1 LLSRVK
7 IIYFNAF
14 VASLCGIISALIVS
28 IFLVCLNFVTEFRIL
43 HSILIFLLPL
53 AGLLIVFLY
62 SLFEPRLSKGTS
74 LILEEIQSPQNTL
87 PLKMVPL
94 IFVSTL
100 LSHLCGASVGREG
113 VAVQMS
119 TTLSDQIS
127 KFFKLEKPDRRRV
140 LIAGMSG
147 GFAAAL
153 GTPWAGAVFGLEVVH
168 GGKTKAFSLME
179 SFVSA
184 FVSYYVCSLLG
195 IKHSRFRTDEI
206 FSFKLESFF
215 WIALVGIFLGVAALF
230 FSRAVHFFEN
240 KLCLFFKN
248 SYQKIFVGGVLLSLL
263 FYLEGSGR
271 YSGLGISYIQD
282 SLESP
287 ASFNDFFYKG
297 FFTILSL
304 SFGFKGGE
312 FIPLVFMGTSLGSA
326 MSFFVPV
333 SFKILG
339 VVGFAALFAGA
350 ANAPLTC
357 SLLAI
362 EFFGFSV
369 APYVLV
375 ACYASYFFSGNKGI
389 YASKDW
395 GLFKKL

>member
-1 LLSRVK
+1 
-7 IIYFNAF
+7 
-14 VASLCGIISALIVS
+14 
-28 IFLVCLNFVTEFRIL
+28 
-43 HSILIFLLPL
+43 
-53 AGLLIVFLY
+53 
-62 SLFEPRLSKGTS
+62 
-74 LILEEIQSPQNTL
+74 
-87 PLKMVPL
+87 MV
-94 IFVSTL
+94 
-100 LSHLCGASVGREG
+100 
-113 VAVQMS
+113 
-119 TTLSDQIS
+119 
-127 KFFKLEKPDRRRV
+127 
-140 LIAGMSG
+140 
-147 GFAAAL
+147 
-153 GTPWAGAVFGLEVVH
+153 
-168 GGKTKAFSLME
+168 
-179 SFVSA
+179 
-184 FVSYYVCSLLG
+184 
-195 IKHSRFRTDEI
+195 
-206 FSFKLESFF
+206 
-215 WIALVGIFLGVAALF
+215 
-230 FSRAVHFFEN
+230 
-240 KLCLFFKN
+240 FKN

>member
-1 LLSRVK
+1 MLSRVK

-43 HSILIFLLPL
+43 HSILIFPLPL

-74 LILEEIQSPQNTL
+74 LILEEIQSPQKTL

-153 GTPWAGAVFGLEVVH
+153 GTPWAGAVFGLEVVR
-168 GGKTKAFSLME
+168 GGKIKAFSLMD

-184 FVSYYVCSLLG
+184 FVAYYVSLFLG
-195 IKHSRFRTDEI
+195 IKHSRFFVSENFLFDLKTV
-206 FSFKLESFF
+206 F
-215 WIALVGIFLGVAALF
+215 WIALSGILFGLVALS
-230 FSRAVHFFEN
+230 FSRLVHLFEK
-240 KLCLFFKN
+240 KLSLVFKN
-248 SYQKIFVGGVLLSLL
+248 SFYKIFFGGVVLSLL
-263 FYLEGSGR
+263 FYLEGSFR
-271 YSGLGISYIQD
+271 YTGLGLSSIQEA
-282 SLESP
+282 LEAPS
-287 ASFNDFFYKG
+287 SFRDFFYKS

-304 SFGFKGGE
+304 SLGFKGGE
-312 FIPLVFMGTSLGSA
+312 FVPLVFIGVTLGSA
-326 MSFFVPV
+326 IGLFVPI
-333 SFKILG
+333 SFKLLA
-339 VVGFAALFAGA
+339 VAGFAALFAGA

-369 APYVLV
+369 APYVLI